1 MHCDTFEAA
10 YIGYYYMH
18 YYSICIGY
26 CAYNAEPI
34 RPAPLGGGPR
44 GVTKPIFLH
53 SEEAVASLAVHPTR
67 GVKLSVNIYFLYIHI

>member
-1 MHCDTFEAA
+1 
-10 YIGYYYMH
+10 MH

>member
-1 MHCDTFEAA
+1 MLD
-10 YIGYYYMH
+10 
-18 YYSICIGY
+18 SICIGY

-34 RPAPLGGGPR
+34 RPAPLGGGPG

-67 GVKLSVNIYFLYIHI
+67 GVKQLLLYL

>member
-1 MHCDTFEAA
+1 
-10 YIGYYYMH
+10 MH

-67 GVKLSVNIYFLYIHI
+67 GVNSTLKWELLRMAAPNVGKQFHSHLTQ